1 MKDLKQ
7 KILKS
12 IEMFEIIYSNKD
24 KLNVGIVRL
33 WRLKKLRDKVRNY
46 LPILDMKD
54 PKYVTKEILRNID
67 YVYLVFKTIL
77 EKKLEEKQ

>member
-54 PKYVTKEILRNID
+54 PKYVTKEMLRNID

-77 EKKLEEKQ
+77 EEKLEEKQ